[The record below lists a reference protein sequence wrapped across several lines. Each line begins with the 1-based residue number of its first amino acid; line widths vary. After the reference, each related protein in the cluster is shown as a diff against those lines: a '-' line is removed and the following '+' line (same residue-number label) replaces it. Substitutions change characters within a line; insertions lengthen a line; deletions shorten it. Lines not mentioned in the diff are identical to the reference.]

1 MRPAVV
7 VALLLSFLAP
17 IASAD
22 EQKIF
27 MYVRDGSRDL
37 DRMLVREVGV
47 MRQMLEDA
55 GYAVDIATPRDEVLA
70 SETLALTPTVKLAAV
85 RIEDYAGLV
94 LPCMAPAAGHA
105 MPAGVDDLVTAALDR
120 GLPMAASRG
129 SVTSLAKAGA
139 LVDRT
144 FAFAGPV
151 SGAERPEFA
160 GGTYIG
166 TGVVRDGTIS
176 TAGICPL
183 AAHTLG
189 EPDGTEDLMREFI
202 ASLAEAG

>member
-1 MRPAVV
+1 MRRLVIFTVFLA
-7 VALLLSFLAP
+7 FLAP

-55 GYAVDIATPRDEVLA
+55 GYTVDIATPRDEVL
-70 SETLALTPTVKLAAV
+70 STDTLALTPTVKLADV
-85 RIEDYAGLV
+85 QMDDYAGLV

-105 MPAGVDDLVTAALDR
+105 MPERVDALVAEALDK

-139 LVDRT
+139 LVDRE
-144 FAFAGPV
+144 FAYAGPV
-151 SGAERPEFA
+151 SGVERSEFA
-160 GGTYIG
+160 GGTYVG

-183 AAHTLG
+183 ASYSLG
-189 EPDGTEDLMREFI
+189 EPDGTEDLMQAFI

>member
-1 MRPAVV
+1 MRPFVLLAVF
-7 VALLLSFLAP
+7 LSFLAP

-37 DRMLVREVGV
+37 DRMLIREVGV

-55 GYAVDIATPRDEVLA
+55 GYVVDIATPRDEVL
-70 SETLALTPTVKLAAV
+70 STDTLALTPTVQLDDV
-85 RIEDYAGLV
+85 RIENYAGLV
-94 LPCMAPAAGHA
+94 LPCMAPAAGHD
-105 MPAGVDDLVTAALDR
+105 MPERVDELVAAALEMD
-120 GLPMAASRG
+120 LPMAASRG

-139 LVDRT
+139 LIDRK

-151 SGAERPEFA
+151 SSVERPEFA
-160 GGTYIG
+160 GGTYVG

-183 AAHTLG
+183 ASYSLG
-189 EPDGTEDLMREFI
+189 EPDGTEDLMQAFI

>member
-1 MRPAVV
+1 MRRFVIWSV
-7 VALLLSFLAP
+7 FLSFLAP
-17 IASAD
+17 TAGAD
-22 EQKIF
+22 EEKIF
-27 MYVRDGSRDL
+27 MYVREGSRDL

-55 GYAVDIATPRDEVLA
+55 GYAVDIATPRDEVL
-70 SETLALTPTVKLAAV
+70 STDTLALTPTIRLADV
-85 RIEDYAGLV
+85 RIENYAGLV
-94 LPCMAPAAGHA
+94 LPCMAPAAGHD
-105 MPAGVDDLVTAALDR
+105 MPERVDALVAEALEK

-139 LVDRT
+139 LVDKQ
-144 FAFAGPV
+144 FAYAGPV
-151 SGAERPEFA
+151 SSVERPEFA

-166 TGVVRDGTIS
+166 TGVVRDGAIS

-183 AAHTLG
+183 AAHSLG
-189 EPDGTEDLMREFI
+189 EPDGTEDLMQAFI